1 MTTEFPLET
10 LIRFWAKTPKGKD
23 EARFPFA
30 YHPLLCHLI
39 DVAVVTLWMWDEVLS
54 QAAKKRVT
62 KALGLPMNDVG
73 IALAGKIIA
82 WIAGLHD
89 LGKASPPFAWR
100 GDNKETRRLLR
111 LFIAP
116 PFQYQGKQ
124 PPQANQAPHGYVTAV
139 TLSSLLYEFQTDK
152 TLANQIGELIGG
164 HHGIFASN
172 EDLNKL
178 RKSLKKNGLY
188 VGDSDWQKARR
199 DLARYLSEL
208 LDLNLDCLKSLPS
221 QRFDNATV
229 MLIAGL
235 VSVADWIGSN
245 TSYFRLKVKNAATA
259 DLSRLNAANYL
270 RHAKKKARKAL
281 RELGWLGWPEQR
293 EAKGFFELFP
303 TLEQYGEPLPAQQA
317 ILELANT
324 LKTPGLVIIEEQM
337 GAGKTEAA
345 IALADRWN
353 VELGQRGIYFALP
366 TMATSNQM
374 FGRVCEY
381 LTTRFPGVDVLVYLL
396 HGHASLVSDFKDIRD
411 NKAKAT
417 EIHDISCDGAEGR
430 SQCPGNL
437 VAADWFTSRKKG
449 LLPPFGVGTVD
460 QTLMAALRTSHAFVR
475 LFGLAHKTIIID
487 EVHAYDTY
495 MTKLIERLLEWL
507 GALKSPVIL
516 LSATLPSDKRR
527 ALINAYARGLC
538 GERERNDELPEC
550 AYPRITWTTG
560 GKPQA
565 QTLQRD
571 QERQAGFQKKN
582 DLLIEWVDG
591 GIEEQSNS
599 WQFVGGLGEKLRE
612 KLTNGGCAAVI
623 CNTVTR
629 AQQMYQALS
638 AFFDPETELDLFHA
652 RFLFEDRERQE
663 KLALWR
669 FSKAKKKVDFG
680 NDGEREVERPRK
692 FVLVATQVIE
702 QSLDLDFDLMIS
714 DFAPTDLWLQRS
726 GRIWRHGGNPRYD
739 IAQPTL
745 WLCKPEI
752 SESELRFD
760 SGTEAVYQP
769 GWILLRSW
777 LALNDKQWQLA
788 ASQRTVKIP
797 DEIESLIDA
806 TYPREG
812 ADSSTD
818 CPMHFTPQQRDFWQT
833 LKRKHDDLQKEH
845 EGFAED
851 KLLREPQNTSHLGE
865 FFRRDLEE
873 DLENIHTT
881 HRALTRLGDS
891 IGVICLDEGEPFD
904 ERAIPDPDEAER
916 LLRRS
921 VTISRKGLVQ
931 QLRALPLPP
940 GWKKSPLL
948 RHYRKIVLNREIE
961 GLDYV
966 FRLDR
971 RLGLL
976 IEKGEVNNE

>member
-23 EARFPFA
+23 KARFPLA

-39 DVAVVTLWMWDEVLS
+39 DVAVVTLRMWDEVLS

-100 GDNKETRRLLR
+100 GDNNETRRLLR

-116 PFQYQGKQ
+116 PFQYQGEQ

-139 TLSSLLYEFQTDK
+139 TLPSLLCEFQTDK

-172 EDLNKL
+172 EDLNRL
-178 RKSLKKNGLY
+178 RKSLKKNGIY
-188 VGDSDWQKARR
+188 VGNSDWQKARQ
-199 DLARYLSEL
+199 DLARYLAEL
-208 LDLNLDCLKSLPS
+208 LDFNLDCLKSLPS
-221 QRFDNATV
+221 QKFDNATV

-245 TSYFRLKVKNAATA
+245 TSYFHLKVKNAVTA

-281 RELGWLGWPEQR
+281 CELGWLGWPEQR
-293 EAKGFFELFP
+293 EAKDFFELFP

-317 ILELANT
+317 ILELAKT

-381 LTTRFPGVDVLVYLL
+381 LTTRFPGVDVPVYLL
-396 HGHASLVSDFKDIRD
+396 HGHASLVSDFKDIHD
-411 NKAKAT
+411 NKARAT
-417 EIHDISCDGAEGR
+417 EIHDISCDGVEGR

-437 VAADWFTSRKKG
+437 VAADWFTHRKKG

-516 LSATLPSDKRR
+516 LSATLPSEKRR

-538 GERERNDELPEC
+538 GEQERNDELPESD
-550 AYPRITWTTG
+550 YPRITM
-560 GKPQA
+560 
-565 QTLQRD
+565 
-571 QERQAGFQKKN
+571 
-582 DLLIEWVDG
+582 
-591 GIEEQSNS
+591 
-599 WQFVGGLGEKLRE
+599 
-612 KLTNGGCAAVI
+612 C
-623 CNTVTR
+623 
-629 AQQMYQALS
+629 
-638 AFFDPETELDLFHA
+638 
-652 RFLFEDRERQE
+652 
-663 KLALWR
+663 
-669 FSKAKKKVDFG
+669 
-680 NDGEREVERPRK
+680 
-692 FVLVATQVIE
+692 
-702 QSLDLDFDLMIS
+702 
-714 DFAPTDLWLQRS
+714 
-726 GRIWRHGGNPRYD
+726 
-739 IAQPTL
+739 
-745 WLCKPEI
+745 
-752 SESELRFD
+752 
-760 SGTEAVYQP
+760 
-769 GWILLRSW
+769 
-777 LALNDKQWQLA
+777 
-788 ASQRTVKIP
+788 
-797 DEIESLIDA
+797 
-806 TYPREG
+806 
-812 ADSSTD
+812 
-818 CPMHFTPQQRDFWQT
+818 
-833 LKRKHDDLQKEH
+833 
-845 EGFAED
+845 
-851 KLLREPQNTSHLGE
+851 
-865 FFRRDLEE
+865 
-873 DLENIHTT
+873 
-881 HRALTRLGDS
+881 
-891 IGVICLDEGEPFD
+891 
-904 ERAIPDPDEAER
+904 
-916 LLRRS
+916 
-921 VTISRKGLVQ
+921 
-931 QLRALPLPP
+931 
-940 GWKKSPLL
+940 
-948 RHYRKIVLNREIE
+948 
-961 GLDYV
+961 
-966 FRLDR
+966 
-971 RLGLL
+971 
-976 IEKGEVNNE
+976 